1 MEDVSEMKAFPPLLC
16 LTSDN
21 PKITH
26 DEQVRILIDEGAKF
40 IQIRS
45 KETPA
50 YDLLEQVNIASSYAF
65 ENEVILIINDH
76 LELASRSK
84 VSGVHLGE
92 EDHSVSRA
100 RSVLGEQAIIG
111 STVHNFDEA
120 KTVKKLGLSNY
131 VGLGPYSRS
140 KTKFDLNSFLNPEEI
155 TEIVSFLY
163 PTPVFLIGGID
174 LDKCGLI
181 SEFNLA
187 GLAVCSSLSSAEHYG
202 IHVKKFINKISE
214 VTCVSV

>member
-1 MEDVSEMKAFPPLLC
+1 MKAFPPLLC

-26 DEQVRILIDEGAKF
+26 DEQVRILVDEGAKF

-45 KETPA
+45 KETPVN
-50 YDLLEQVNIASSYAF
+50 DLLEQVNIASLYAV

-76 LELASRSK
+76 LDLASRCK

-92 EDHSVSRA
+92 KDLSVLRA

-120 KTVKKLGLSNY
+120 KTVKKLGVSNY
-131 VGLGPYSRS
+131 VGLGPYRRS
-140 KTKFDLNSFLNPEEI
+140 KTKFDLNSFLNSEEI
-155 TEIVSFLY
+155 TEIVSFLH

-202 IHVKKFINKISE
+202 FHVKKFINKISE